1 MSRQDLTSDQLYE
14 GECVDQLRCALC
26 RRRFSDAKVLPCL
39 HTFCRRCLEVSGG
52 VGRVREDKGGL
63 GRVRVG

>member
-1 MSRQDLTSDQLYE
+1 M
-14 GECVDQLRCALC
+14 DQLRCALC